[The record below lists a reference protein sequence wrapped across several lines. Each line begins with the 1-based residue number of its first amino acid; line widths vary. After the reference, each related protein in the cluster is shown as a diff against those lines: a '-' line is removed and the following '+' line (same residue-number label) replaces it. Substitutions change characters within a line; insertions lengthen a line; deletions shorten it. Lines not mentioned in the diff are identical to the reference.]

1 MADLFESQHLGKV
14 PYVDEDDDIIIL
26 PGIDFRHHYKVQEWI
41 NGTDRNADFS
51 IVITHIE
58 KGSSM
63 QTAVGVKPTTARVM
77 FWWKLHG
84 LDKLEQEIL
93 DFKPERVL

>member
-1 MADLFESQHLGKV
+1 MVDLFESKQLGNV
-14 PYVDEDDDIIIL
+14 PYVDEDDNIIIL
-26 PGIDFRHHYKVQEWI
+26 PGIEFRHHYKVQEWI
-41 NGTDRNADFS
+41 NGTDRNADFV

-58 KGSSM
+58 QEKDYLK
-63 QTAVGVKPTTARVM
+63 TTVALKPTTARVM

-93 DFKPERVL
+93 DFKPER